1 MSNKTSRHGWF
12 MSAVRSILSLLIKL
26 PLRLVAGLSGLFLM
40 ICGSLLTVTI
50 IGAPV
55 GIPIAVVGLLLV
67 VRSIF

>member
-1 MSNKTSRHGWF
+1 MTDKTSRQGCF
-12 MSAVRSILSLLIKL
+12 MSAARSILSLLIKL

-40 ICGSLLTVTI
+40 ICGLLLTVTV